1 LKQIFLDILN
11 LLTSLNTAWDSTV
24 VYTAGEYTLYSGVIY
39 RSNIN
44 SNLNNTPGAST
55 IGTTSLQVWTAT
67 DFFIGTGGVPVVPF
81 IGMWNDQVKYW
92 FTGVLTDTQIPAIFV
107 EFKSEDIIVLS
118 QGIESFDPLDIKIH
132 IIDNM
137 LDAGDGTQDQNLR
150 IFDFKQQ
157 VYAVLKDFQPT
168 NCVKL
173 FRVFEKQD
181 YDHDN
186 LYHYVQTYR
195 TCYID
200 NSMQTPVDGTVY
212 GTVGGPP
219 SGFTTTLISLTASAY
234 NPIQSYTLNSIASY
248 DGQLYINITAIG
260 SGGEVWNPAHWELL
274 DTGSVYNPTLSY
286 ALNSVVSYDGELYI
300 NTTVIGSGGE
310 TWNPAHWELINND

>member
-24 VYTAGEYTLYSGVIY
+24 PYSIGQYALYSGTIY

-44 SNLNNTPGAST
+44 SNLGNTPGAST
-55 IGTTSLQVWTAT
+55 IGTTSLPVWTAT

-92 FTGVLTDTQIPAIFV
+92 FTGVLTNTQIPAIFV
-107 EFKSEDIIVLS
+107 EFKSEDIIILG

-137 LDAGDGTQDQNLR
+137 LDAGDGTQDQNLQ

-173 FRVFEKQD
+173 FRVSEKQD

-200 NSMQTPVDGTVY
+200 NSMQLPVDGTCY
-212 GTVGGPP
+212 PSTGGI
-219 SGFTTTLISLTASAY
+219 TTTLNLLTAPIY
-234 NPIQSYTLNSIASY
+234 NPAK
-248 DGQLYINITAIG
+248 
-260 SGGEVWNPAHWELL
+260 
-274 DTGSVYNPTLSY
+274 SY
-286 ALNSVVSYDGELYI
+286 ALNSVVSYDWQLYK
-300 NTTVIGSGGE
+300 NTTAIGTGGE
-310 TWNPAHWELINND
+310 AWNPAHWELLNQG